1 LALVAALLVPISA
14 SADETADYDAVKAET
29 LRLAG
34 VTPPAGTEEED
45 TKVSSETAPA
55 WWPWKT
61 DKAAEKPPE
70 PNIYKTPTLAGDGL
84 DYHRKPADLVI
95 APAIDADAVFKTV
108 IGCYPEKS
116 KYDIDLRLDAAV
128 RSQPFYDPTASGSAL
143 GRSYVGIVASM
154 PLYSGKELDKEKAL
168 EYGRRKDTAKTVA
181 DFVAAIAARNQAV
194 RELALFRSLE
204 SRSAVRVQSGVVEAT
219 EQVDYLEKVMA
230 AQTDLI
236 NQEAKIMENR
246 LMLAGMCDPV
256 NADKIGAWL
265 KKTSAVPATDE

>member
-1 LALVAALLVPISA
+1 MLLVPISA
-14 SADETADYDAVKAET
+14 SADETTDYEAVKAET
-29 LRLAG
+29 LRLSGTTAA
-34 VTPPAGTEEED
+34 AGTGATD
-45 TKVSSETAPA
+45 TEISSKTAPA

-61 DKAAEKPPE
+61 DKAAPEKPPE

-168 EYGRRKDTAKTVA
+168 EYGRRKDTAKVVA
-181 DFVAAIAARNQAV
+181 DFVSAIAARNQAV

-204 SRSAVRVQSGVVEAT
+204 ARSAVRVQNGVVEAT

-246 LMLAGMCDPV
+246 LQLAGMCDPA
-256 NADKIGAWL
+256 NADKIGEWL
-265 KKTSAVPATDE
+265 KKTSAIPAADE